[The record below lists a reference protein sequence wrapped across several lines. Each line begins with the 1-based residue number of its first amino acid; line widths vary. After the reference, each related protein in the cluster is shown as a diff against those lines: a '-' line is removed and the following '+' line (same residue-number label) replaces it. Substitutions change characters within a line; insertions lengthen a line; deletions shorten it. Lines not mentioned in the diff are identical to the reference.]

1 LYEVVQQKIQT
12 IQKLMDRHTLNDLCY
27 LIIFKVLPIL
37 ENKWPM
43 YVAALWLHLALNPC
57 LI

>member
-1 LYEVVQQKIQT
+1 VVQQKIQT